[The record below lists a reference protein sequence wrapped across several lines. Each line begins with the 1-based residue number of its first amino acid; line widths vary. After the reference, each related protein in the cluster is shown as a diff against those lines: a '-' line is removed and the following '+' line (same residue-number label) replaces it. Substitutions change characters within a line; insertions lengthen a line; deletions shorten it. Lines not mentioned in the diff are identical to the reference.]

1 MEQLIYVSL
10 PGASVGGGDVFD
22 IIQKSATRNAAHGIT
37 GFLLFSEG
45 LFFQCIEGS
54 SAALD
59 SLMADLARD
68 PRHHAITE
76 LSRKA
81 ISERA
86 FPSWAMKRVYA
97 SNGPF
102 GIAAQLRAMGIGLAE
117 IDQVERFV
125 AAHTVRAA

>member
-10 PGASVGGGDVFD
+10 PAATVGGGDVFD
-22 IIQKSATRNAAHGIT
+22 IIQKSATRNAARGIT
-37 GFLLFSEG
+37 GFLLHSEG

-59 SLMADLARD
+59 GLMGDLARD

-76 LSRKA
+76 LSRKP
-81 ISERA
+81 IKERA
-86 FPSWAMKRVYA
+86 FPSWTMKRVYA
-97 SNGPF
+97 GNGPF
-102 GIAAQLRAMGIGLAE
+102 GIAAQLKAMGIGAAE

-125 AAHTVRAA
+125 SAHTARAA